1 MKASS
6 RFPVPSTQMTRNRL
20 ANRVSV
26 GLKTTGWSA
35 SLAIVLA
42 STNGLAV
49 NPVNQNLPV
58 QNQLQRDATVAQNNT
73 DDPRFTCQFFE
84 GEYTVMYHPESQPE
98 QAYAWATPSLMGGGW
113 TPERRCNEI
122 SRRLEFYRPDGLLEM
137 RTATENNYNIIC
149 VTTQK
154 NPDCQIVLTVPPG
167 QDPQLTRDRVFE
179 NLTVA
184 DSGQATDA
192 VTTFIE
198 DENRSDLLDR
208 VLNEGLSV
216 LGMGKPSRPSS
227 ESINLR
233 PFLDPADG
241 GTGTQLRQETPG
253 RSTPRLNPDNFR

>member
-1 MKASS
+1 MKPSF

-20 ANRVSV
+20 TNTVSL
-26 GLKTTGWSA
+26 GLRTTGWSA
-35 SLAIVLA
+35 SLAIILA

-49 NPVNQNLPV
+49 NPANPTLSV
-58 QNQLQRDATVAQNNT
+58 QNQLQHDTTVAQNNT

-84 GEYTVMYHPESQPE
+84 GEYTVMYHPESQPD

-137 RTATENNYNIIC
+137 RTATENNYDIIC

-154 NPDCQIVLTVPPG
+154 NPDCQIVLTVPPN

-184 DSGQATDA
+184 DRGQSTNA

-198 DENRSDLLDR
+198 DENGSDLLNQ

-216 LGMGKPSRPSS
+216 LGIGKPSIPSS
-227 ESINLR
+227 DAINLR

-241 GTGTQLRQETPG
+241 GTGTQLRQGTPVH
-253 RSTPRLNPDNFR
+253 STPRLNPDNFR

>member
-1 MKASS
+1 MKLSS

-20 ANRVSV
+20 ANRVSL
-26 GLKTTGWSA
+26 GLRTTGWSA

-42 STNGLAV
+42 STNVLAF
-49 NPVNQNLPV
+49 NPANQNLPV
-58 QNQLQRDATVAQNNT
+58 QNQPQRDATVAQNNT
-73 DDPRFTCQFFE
+73 NDPRFTCQFFE

-98 QAYAWATPSLMGGGW
+98 QVYAWATPSLMGGGW

-167 QDPQLTRDRVFE
+167 EDPQLIRDRVFE

-184 DSGQATDA
+184 DSGQLTDA

-198 DENRSDLLDR
+198 DDNRSDVLNQ

-216 LGMGKPSRPSS
+216 LGIGQPSRPNS
-227 ESINLR
+227 ESLNLR

-241 GTGTQLRQETPG
+241 GTGTQLRQGTPVH
-253 RSTPRLNPDNFR
+253 SSPRLNPDNFR